1 MAENDPVPAP
11 LGAPMK
17 WLDRR
22 RRHHEL
28 LKHVISDYVT
38 AHSVQELSL
47 PWLIAPALSMRPRID
62 LLAEYDGKLLS
73 FRGVESESPIAPA
86 TPPDCT
92 FFAEV
97 FVPPCGDGPPRFVTM
112 RMGR

>member
-1 MAENDPVPAP
+1 
-11 LGAPMK
+11 MK

-22 RRHHEL
+22 RRRRDL
-28 LKHVISDYVT
+28 LRHVISDYVT
-38 AHSVQELSL
+38 ARNIQEVSL

-73 FRGVESESPIAPA
+73 FRGVENESPAAPA
-86 TPPDCT
+86 IPPECT

-97 FVPPCGDGPPRFVTM
+97 LVPPCGGGPPRFVTM